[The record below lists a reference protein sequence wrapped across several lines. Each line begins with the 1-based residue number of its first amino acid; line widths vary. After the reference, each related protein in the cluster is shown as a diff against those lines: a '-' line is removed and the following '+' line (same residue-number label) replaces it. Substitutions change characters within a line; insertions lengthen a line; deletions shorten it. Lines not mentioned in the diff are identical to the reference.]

1 MEDGLSKKEETK
13 DEKNLRPKNT
23 LEKLVKKEK
32 VKKVVSLGRKQVSD
46 FFILYILGNESRRS
60 SYAIHT
66 RKKLGM
72 AVERNRVK
80 RIFRAALH
88 ELKDLLTGYD
98 IIIVPRRKTKDL
110 GFHQTVH
117 HLEQTFFETGLSKK
131 R

>member
-1 MEDGLSKKEETK
+1 MGDGLLRKEEIK
-13 DEKNLRPKNT
+13 DGKNLRPKKS

-32 VKKVVSLGRKQVSD
+32 VQKVVRLGKKYVSD
-46 FFILYILGNESRRS
+46 SFILYILGNGSGRS

-72 AVERNRVK
+72 AVERNRIK

-88 ELKDLLTGYD
+88 QLKDLLIGYD
-98 IIIVPRRKTKDL
+98 IILVPRIKTKDL

-117 HLEQTFFETGLSKK
+117 KLEQTFFETGLSKK
-131 R
+131 G